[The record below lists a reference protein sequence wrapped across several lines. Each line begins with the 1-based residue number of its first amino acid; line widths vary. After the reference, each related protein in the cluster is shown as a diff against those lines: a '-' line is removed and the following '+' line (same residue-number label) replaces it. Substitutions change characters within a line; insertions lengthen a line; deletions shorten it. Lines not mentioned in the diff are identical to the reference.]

1 MLVYVSKLIRK
12 RMIVYKL
19 IQGLAQKYAIIRHS
33 HLGKGVF
40 EMKIYESKHGKS
52 RVTACIT
59 NLNKGRYY
67 EVHLE
72 NGNILYIKQEIFNRM
87 YVLAAS

>member
-1 MLVYVSKLIRK
+1 
-12 RMIVYKL
+12 
-19 IQGLAQKYAIIRHS
+19 
-33 HLGKGVF
+33 
-40 EMKIYESKHGKS
+40 MKIYESKHGKS
-52 RVTACIT
+52 RITACIT